1 MSMSTAD
8 LIGQRFVVDFSG
20 PEVTAD
26 LERLLREGRVG
37 GVILFVK
44 NVRSVSQVRTLTA
57 DLQRLAADAGLPPLL
72 ITIDQE
78 GGLVNRLI
86 DGVTVFPSAM
96 ALGASGRAEDAAT
109 AGRITS
115 VELRALGV
123 NVNHAP
129 VLDVNSNAENPV
141 IGIRAFGDDPADV
154 ARLGVAYIRAAQGA
168 GVLTTAKHFPGHGA
182 TPVDSHL
189 DLPVVTKDPE
199 RLRREDVFPF
209 AEAIRAGADGI
220 MSTHIVFPA
229 LDAMRPASL
238 SAQIMTALLRGELG
252 FGGISFTD
260 SMAMKAIADHW
271 PRGAA
276 AVAALQAGIDV
287 VLACGR
293 HDAQWESIDA
303 ARRAAEDGTL
313 DPAGLRIAADRIARI
328 RMRYASVGAPGDAA
342 GADGHRRQAQE
353 IADRAITLVRNRAE
367 RIPLPAGRT
376 VVLSTAVDER
386 EAAASGDR
394 MASALRLGDE
404 LAELVSDVTVATDLG
419 KIVNQSWD
427 NVVAVNVSWS
437 SSQGTPM
444 LQTLYSKFGQRL
456 VVVGA
461 GNPYELLR
469 IPSLD
474 TYLAAY
480 GPDPA
485 SMRAAARVLSGRLEP
500 TGRLP
505 VALPG
510 LYPRGHAA

>member
-8 LIGQRFVVDFSG
+8 LIGQRFVVDFAG

-26 LERLLREGRVG
+26 LERLIREGRVG

-44 NVRSVSQVRTLTA
+44 NVRSVSQVGTLTA

-86 DGVTVFPSAM
+86 DGFTVFPSAM

-189 DLPVVTKDPE
+189 DLPVVTKDLE
-199 RLRREDVFPF
+199 R
-209 AEAIRAGADGI
+209 
-220 MSTHIVFPA
+220 
-229 LDAMRPASL
+229 
-238 SAQIMTALLRGELG
+238 
-252 FGGISFTD
+252 
-260 SMAMKAIADHW
+260 
-271 PRGAA
+271 PR
-276 AVAALQAGIDV
+276 
-287 VLACGR
+287 R
-293 HDAQWESIDA
+293 HDAQWESIEA

-313 DPAGLRIAADRIARI
+313 DPAGLRAASDRIARI

-342 GADGHRRQAQE
+342 GAEGHRRLAQE
-353 IADRAITLVRNRAE
+353 IADRAITLVRNRAG

-376 VVLSTAVDER
+376 VVLSTAVDES
-386 EAAASGDR
+386 EAATSGDR
-394 MASALRLGDE
+394 MASALLLGAE
-404 LAELVSDVTVATDLG
+404 LAELMADVTVAADLC
-419 KIVNQSWD
+419 
-427 NVVAVNVSWS
+427 
-437 SSQGTPM
+437 
-444 LQTLYSKFGQRL
+444 
-456 VVVGA
+456 
-461 GNPYELLR
+461 
-469 IPSLD
+469 
-474 TYLAAY
+474 
-480 GPDPA
+480 
-485 SMRAAARVLSGRLEP
+485 
-500 TGRLP
+500 
-505 VALPG
+505 
-510 LYPRGHAA
+510 

>member
-26 LERLLREGRVG
+26 LERLIREGRAG

-72 ITIDQE
+72 MTIDQE

-86 DGVTVFPSAM
+86 DGFTVFPSAM
-96 ALGASGRAEDAAT
+96 ALGASRRAEDAAT
-109 AGRITS
+109 AGRITA

-154 ARLGVAYIRAAQGA
+154 ARLGVAYIQAAQGA

-209 AEAIRAGADGI
+209 SEALRAGAGGV
-220 MSTHIVFPA
+220 MSTPIVFPA

-238 SAQIMTALLRGELG
+238 SAQIMTALLRHELG
-252 FGGISFTD
+252 FSGVSFTD

-293 HDAQWESIDA
+293 HDAQWESIEA
-303 ARRAAEDGTL
+303 ACRAAEAGTL
-313 DPAGLRIAADRIARI
+313 EPAGRRTAPDRIARI
-328 RMRYASVGAPGDAA
+328 RVGYAAA
-342 GADGHRRQAQE
+342 GAPDEAAGAGGHRRPAPE
-353 IADRAITLVRNRAE
+353 IADRAPTLVRNRAE

-376 VVLSTAVDER
+376 VVLSTAVDES
-386 EAAASGDR
+386 ETAAAGDR
-394 MASALRLGDE
+394 MASALRLGVE
-404 LAELVSDVTVATDLG
+404 LAE
-419 KIVNQSWD
+419 
-427 NVVAVNVSWS
+427 
-437 SSQGTPM
+437 
-444 LQTLYSKFGQRL
+444 
-456 VVVGA
+456 
-461 GNPYELLR
+461 
-469 IPSLD
+469 
-474 TYLAAY
+474 
-480 GPDPA
+480 
-485 SMRAAARVLSGRLEP
+485 
-500 TGRLP
+500 
-505 VALPG
+505 
-510 LYPRGHAA
+510 H